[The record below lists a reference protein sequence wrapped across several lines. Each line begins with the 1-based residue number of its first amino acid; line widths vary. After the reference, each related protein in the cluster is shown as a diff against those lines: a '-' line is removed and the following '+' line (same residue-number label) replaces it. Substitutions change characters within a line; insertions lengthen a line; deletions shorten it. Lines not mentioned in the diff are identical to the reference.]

1 MSFWR
6 FSSHLGKKGQFSAKK
21 KRNIY
26 GGNGFR
32 NIKKMAGIN
41 FPIGI
46 GNQTGKIDSKKG
58 PETGI
63 PRNSGGIPAE
73 FPTKSPTV
81 RREHFHPRWRSV
93 VTASIEIFVFAII
106 VLIVVVVVVSEC
118 HVVLL
123 SSVDEDFD
131 VTIDRHREW

>member
-6 FSSHLGKKGQFSAKK
+6 FSSHLGKKGREQFSAEK

-73 FPTKSPTV
+73 FPTKPPAASAPPSH
-81 RREHFHPRWRSV
+81 RAHP
-93 VTASIEIFVFAII
+93 F
-106 VLIVVVVVVSEC
+106 
-118 HVVLL
+118 
-123 SSVDEDFD
+123 
-131 VTIDRHREW
+131 RHRERPLPPFSMIASSAEHRSSSGGGCFFLGATDERHTIFFWRAV